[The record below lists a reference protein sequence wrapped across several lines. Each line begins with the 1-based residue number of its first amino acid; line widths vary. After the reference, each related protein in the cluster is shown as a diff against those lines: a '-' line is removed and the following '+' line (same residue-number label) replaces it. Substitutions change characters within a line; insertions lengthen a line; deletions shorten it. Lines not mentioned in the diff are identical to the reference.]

1 MTTRA
6 MTISV
11 GLRGALAIV
20 LAGLMG
26 TAQAA
31 LFEDDEAR
39 RAILDLRQRVE
50 QSNTVIKSMGE
61 ENAQLRR
68 ALLDLQGQIE
78 SLKSDLSK
86 SRGAQEQLA
95 RDLSELQVRQKDLL
109 LGLEDRLRRS
119 EDHLR
124 RSDERMQRLEPVK
137 VSLDG
142 SEFMAEPVEKREYDA
157 ALDIFRNGDFVAAQA
172 VLGAFVNRY
181 RLSGYAPS
189 ALFWLGNA
197 QYANKDYKEA
207 LANFQRMLKS
217 TPTHPRAPEAMLAI
231 ANVQIELKDLKSA
244 RKSLDDLI
252 KAHPTTETA
261 ATARDRLARLR

>member
-1 MTTRA
+1 MTQCA

-31 LFEDDEAR
+31 LFEDEEAR

-50 QSNTVIKSMGE
+50 QSNTVIKGMGD

-119 EDHLR
+119 
-124 RSDERMQRLEPVK
+124 DERMQRLEPVK

-142 SEFMAEPVEKREYDA
+142 AEFMAEPAEKREYDA
-157 ALDIFRNGDFVAAQA
+157 AMELFRSGDFVAAQTG
-172 VLGAFVNRY
+172 LGAFVNRY
-181 RLSGYAPS
+181 RLSGYVPT

-197 QYANKDYKEA
+197 QYANKDYKES

-217 TPTHPRAPEAMLAI
+217 TPTHPRAPEAILAI
-231 ANVQIELKDLKSA
+231 ANIQIELKDLRSA

-252 KAHPTTETA
+252 KAHPSTETA

>member
-11 GLRGALAIV
+11 GLRGALALL
-20 LAGLMG
+20 LAGLLG

-50 QSNTVIKSMGE
+50 QANSVTKGMGE

-78 SLKSDLSK
+78 SLKSELSK

-119 EDHLR
+119 
-124 RSDERMQRLEPVK
+124 DERMQRLEPVK

-142 SEFMAEPVEKREYDA
+142 AEFMAEPAEKREYDA

-181 RLSGYAPS
+181 RMSGYVPS

>member
-1 MTTRA
+1 MNTRA

-11 GLRGALAIV
+11 GLRGALAIA
-20 LAGLMG
+20 LAGLLG
-26 TAQAA
+26 SAQAA

-50 QSNTVIKSMGE
+50 QANTVIKGMGD

-78 SLKSDLSK
+78 SLKSELSK

-109 LGLEDRLRRS
+109 MGLEDRLRRS
-119 EDHLR
+119 
-124 RSDERMQRLEPVK
+124 DERLQRLEPVK

-142 SEFMAEPVEKREYDA
+142 AEFMAEPVEKREYDA
-157 ALDIFRNGDFVAAQA
+157 ALDIFRSGDFVTAQA
-172 VLGAFVNRY
+172 GLAAFVNRY
-181 RLSGYAPS
+181 RLSGYLPS

>member
-1 MTTRA
+1 MTQCT

-31 LFEDDEAR
+31 LFEDEEAR

-50 QSNTVIKSMGE
+50 QSNTVIKGMGD

-119 EDHLR
+119 
-124 RSDERMQRLEPVK
+124 DERMQRLEPVK

-142 SEFMAEPVEKREYDA
+142 AEFMAEPAEKREYDA
-157 ALDIFRNGDFVAAQA
+157 AMELFRSGDFVAAQTG
-172 VLGAFVNRY
+172 LGAFVNRY
-181 RLSGYAPS
+181 RLSGYVPT

-197 QYANKDYKEA
+197 QYANKDYKES

-231 ANVQIELKDLKSA
+231 ANIQIELKDLRSA

>member
-1 MTTRA
+1 MTQRA

-31 LFEDDEAR
+31 LFEDEEAR

-50 QSNTVIKSMGE
+50 QANTVIKGVGE

-119 EDHLR
+119 
-124 RSDERMQRLEPVK
+124 DERMQRLEPIK

-142 SEFMAEPVEKREYDA
+142 AEFMAEPAEKREYDA
-157 ALDIFRNGDFVAAQA
+157 AMEIFRNGDFVAAQTG
-172 VLGAFVNRY
+172 LSAFVNRY
-181 RLSGYAPS
+181 RLSGYLPS

-197 QYANKDYKEA
+197 QYANKDYKES

-231 ANVQIELKDLKSA
+231 ANVQIELKDVRSA

>member
-1 MTTRA
+1 MTQCA

-11 GLRGALAIV
+11 GLRGALAIA
-20 LAGLMG
+20 LAGLLG
-26 TAQAA
+26 SAQAA
-31 LFEDDEAR
+31 LFEGDEAR

-50 QSNTVIKSMGE
+50 QANTVIKGMGD

-119 EDHLR
+119 
-124 RSDERMQRLEPVK
+124 DERMQRLEPVK

-142 SEFMAEPVEKREYDA
+142 AEFMAEPAEKREYDA
-157 ALDIFRNGDFVAAQA
+157 AMELFRSGDFVAAQTG
-172 VLGAFVNRY
+172 LGAFVNRY
-181 RLSGYAPS
+181 RLSGYVPT

-197 QYANKDYKEA
+197 QYANKDYKES

-231 ANVQIELKDLKSA
+231 ANIQIELKDLRSA

-252 KAHPTTETA
+252 KAHPTSETA

>member
-6 MTISV
+6 MAISV
-11 GLRGALAIV
+11 GLRGALAIL
-20 LAGLMG
+20 LAGLLG

-31 LFEDDEAR
+31 LFEDEEAR

-50 QSNTVIKSMGE
+50 QANSVTKGMGE

-78 SLKSDLSK
+78 SLKSELSK

-109 LGLEDRLRRS
+109 MGLEDR
-119 EDHLR
+119 LR
-124 RSDERMQRLEPVK
+124 RSDERMQRLVPVK

-142 SEFMAEPVEKREYDA
+142 AEFMAEPAEKREYDA

-181 RLSGYAPS
+181 RLSGYVPS

>member
-1 MTTRA
+1 MTQCA

-31 LFEDDEAR
+31 LFEDEEAR

-50 QSNTVIKSMGE
+50 QSNTVIKGMGD

-119 EDHLR
+119 
-124 RSDERMQRLEPVK
+124 DERMQRLEPVK

-142 SEFMAEPVEKREYDA
+142 AEFMAEPAEKREYDA
-157 ALDIFRNGDFVAAQA
+157 AMELFRSGDFVAAQTG
-172 VLGAFVNRY
+172 LGAFVNRY
-181 RLSGYAPS
+181 RLSGYVPT

-197 QYANKDYKEA
+197 QYANKDYKESLTHFQRKVESTPNNPRGPEA
-207 LANFQRMLKS
+207 ILGLAN
-217 TPTHPRAPEAMLAI
+217 I
-231 ANVQIELKDLKSA
+231 QIELKDLRSA

-252 KAHPTTETA
+252 KAHPTSETA

>member
-1 MTTRA
+1 MTQCA

-31 LFEDDEAR
+31 LFEDEEAR

-50 QSNTVIKSMGE
+50 QSNTVIKGIGD

-119 EDHLR
+119 
-124 RSDERMQRLEPVK
+124 DERMQRLEPVK

-142 SEFMAEPVEKREYDA
+142 AEFMAEPAEKREYDA
-157 ALDIFRNGDFVAAQA
+157 AMELFRSGECVAAQTG
-172 VLGAFVNRY
+172 LGAFVNRY
-181 RLSGYAPS
+181 RLSGYVPT

-197 QYANKDYKEA
+197 QYANKDYKES

-231 ANVQIELKDLKSA
+231 ANIQIELKDLRSA

>member
-11 GLRGALAIV
+11 GLRGALALL
-20 LAGLMG
+20 LAGLLG

-31 LFEDDEAR
+31 LFEDEEAR

-50 QSNTVIKSMGE
+50 QANSVIKGMGE

-86 SRGAQEQLA
+86 SRGTQEQLA

-109 LGLEDRLRRS
+109 VGLEDR
-119 EDHLR
+119 LR

-142 SEFMAEPVEKREYDA
+142 AEFMAEPAEKREYDA
-157 ALDIFRNGDFVAAQA
+157 ALEIFRNGDFVNAQA
-172 VLGAFVNRY
+172 ALGGFVNRY
-181 RLSGYAPS
+181 RLSGYVPS

-217 TPTHPRAPEAMLAI
+217 TPTHPRAAEAMLAI